1 MPSADL
7 LDDVLFVDEDGTIAE
22 KDNVVFNVTELYTTL
37 LGDVNGDNRLDAGDS
52 IAIMSAIYDSKY
64 NVVAD
69 FNKDGKVDLADHVAF
84 VKFVTSKKSVA
95 DYLTAMGIDLEAV
108 VGAYNLKYDLD
119 NDRAVGTAND
129 KAILAK
135 VVVEMLNNVEYN
147 DFANGVGNYNFNS
160 IEEFVDYIAL
170 TIAYGIPA

>member
-1 MPSADL
+1 
-7 LDDVLFVDEDGTIAE
+7 
-22 KDNVVFNVTELYTTL
+22 
-37 LGDVNGDNRLDAGDS
+37 
-52 IAIMSAIYDSKY
+52 
-64 NVVAD
+64 
-69 FNKDGKVDLADHVAF
+69 
-84 VKFVTSKKSVA
+84 
-95 DYLTAMGIDLEAV
+95 MGIDLEAV

-135 VVVEMLNNVEYN
+135 VVVEMLSEVEYD
-147 DFANGVGNYNFNS
+147 DFADGVGNYNFNS